1 MLVQKIIAI
10 GLGLALAVASIC
22 GCSIF
27 ENKISEREM
36 AESDEEDSDPCC
48 ICIYTDEQSVVDGMY
63 YRQLEF
69 YRTDDRSIKFIDHV
83 QDIQYMY
90 LKDGYTVGCIGWT
103 EDFSKAQFVVSSDEP
118 IPDL

>member
-1 MLVQKIIAI
+1 MLNKIIAVVI
-10 GLGLALAVASIC
+10 GILLTIITVG
-22 GCSIF
+22 GCMTF
-27 ENKISEREM
+27 ENKIEEREM
-36 AESDEEDSDPCC
+36 AELEDNSDPCC

-103 EDFSKAQFVVSSDEP
+103 EDFSKAEFLVSSDKP
-118 IPDL
+118 IPDM